1 MVLFE
6 DLQWGE
12 RTLLELL
19 EYLAD
24 WVTTAPV
31 LLVAV
36 ARPELLDNRPE
47 WMAGKTNATLVRLEP
62 LTDSAADGLI
72 SNLIGG
78 SQLAEGA
85 RGRIA
90 QVAEGNPLFLEETL
104 RMLVDDGLLRPV
116 EGGWSVTGDLSS
128 IAIPPTIHS
137 LLTARLDRLDPEE
150 RAVIERASVIGRQF
164 GWGAVTEL
172 SREELRTRV
181 GHHLQSLTRKE
192 LIRPD
197 HSELAGEDI
206 YRFTHIL
213 VQDAAY
219 AGIPKATQ
227 AELHERLANRLA
239 ANVGTQAGEYEEI
252 IGYHLEQAYRS
263 LAALGSVTER
273 TDALGARAASLLA
286 SAGRRANAREDAPA
300 AVGLLAR
307 AAALLPR
314 SDPERV
320 EVCSRLF
327 FALMDKGEFD
337 RIPPVLADAR
347 EVAEASGDP
356 RLLAHV
362 SILELWMRFFTDP
375 GVWVKEAPAEA
386 GEAIS
391 VFDRHHDER
400 GLTKAWAVLGLLHVM
415 EARFGPAEEAW
426 EKAAIHAHRA
436 DERRDEL
443 EALSWVLLSVWAG
456 PAPAEKALER
466 CADVLERSRGDRKGT
481 SSALFMRG
489 VLEAGLGNVDEARQ
503 LIGHARSLLGEV
515 AHTVWMAGPLSQM
528 AGLVELLA
536 GDPAAAERELRWG
549 YDTLQEVGEMAW
561 LPTLVALLA
570 EAVYRQ
576 GRYEEAERFA
586 SSSEQTAGSEDAY
599 SQVLWRSVKAKVL
612 ARQGAVEEAEGLIE
626 ASVALA
632 EATDSLQLRGEALL
646 GRAEVLKLSDRGS
659 EARSSLEDARQ
670 LFEQKGNRV
679 AAGRALEQMEELAT

>member
-1 MVLFE
+1 
-6 DLQWGE
+6 
-12 RTLLELL
+12 LLELL
-19 EYLAD
+19 EYLVD
-24 WVTTAPV
+24 WITTAPV

-47 WMAGKTNATLVRLEP
+47 WMAGKTNATLLRLEP

-72 SNLIGG
+72 SNLIAG
-78 SQLAEGA
+78 SQLVEAA

-128 IAIPPTIHS
+128 IAIPPTIHA
-137 LLTARLDRLDPEE
+137 LLTARLDRLEPEE

-164 GWGAVTEL
+164 GWGAVTDL
-172 SREELRTRV
+172 TREDLRVRV
-181 GHHLQSLTRKE
+181 GRHLQSLTHKE

-239 ANVGTQAGEYEEI
+239 ENVTNQAGEYEEI
-252 IGYHLEQAYRS
+252 IGYHLEQAHRS
-263 LAALGSVTER
+263 LTALGSVTER
-273 TDALGARAASLLA
+273 IDALGARAASLLA

-320 EVCSRLF
+320 DVSSRLF

-337 RIPPVLADAR
+337 RIPPVLANAG

-356 RLLAHV
+356 RLRAHV

-375 GVWVKEAPAEA
+375 GAWTKEAPAEA

-391 VFDRHHDER
+391 VFDRDHDER

-415 EARFGPAEEAW
+415 EAKFGPAEEAW

-456 PAPAEKALER
+456 PSPAEKALER
-466 CADVLERSRGDRKGT
+466 CTDVLERSRGDRKGT
-481 SSALFMRG
+481 SSALFMRA
-489 VLEAGLGNVDEARQ
+489 VLEAGIGNVDEARQ
-503 LIGHARSLLGEV
+503 LIGHARSLLEEV
-515 AHTVWMAGPLSQM
+515 GHTVWMAGPLAQM

-536 GDPAAAERELRWG
+536 DDPAAAERELRWG
-549 YDTLQEVGEMAW
+549 YETLQEVGEMAW
-561 LPTLVALLA
+561 LPTLVGLLA

-586 SSSEQTAGSEDAY
+586 TSSERTAGSEDAY

-612 ARQGAVEEAEGLIE
+612 AREGSAEEAEALIE
-626 ASVALA
+626 ESVALA
-632 EATDSLQLRGEALL
+632 EGTDSLQLRGEALL
-646 GRAEVLKLSDRGS
+646 GRAEVLKLSERGS
-659 EARSSLEDARQ
+659 DARRSLEDAVQ

-679 AAGRALEQMEELAT
+679 AADRARGQMQELAT